1 MAASPSFS
9 GIIGMDIYIEIHNSA
24 TPGVGTLVHNFRIG
38 EGPAVDQS
46 GEEDGVYPINNALSL
61 YFQSG
66 VTYYVF
72 VSVNK
77 YGSIGFGGGGNY
89 VDVSGM
95 TFTPSAVSLTLGLD
109 QTELTDEGLLIVQ
122 DANKY
127 AKISRL
133 STDDFVQISQNST
146 TKAGISVQ
154 NFKGKG
160 NPAITIVKGD
170 VAVLDGRIEF
180 NQAGV
185 DRGFNINWTKGAPA
199 NYEGHLGQV
208 MDAGQL
214 RPSIR
219 FNNIAGAG
227 AVGGTMRGVEISLAN
242 GWIGRNT
249 SSRRFKED
257 IAYWEHPSVLD
268 VVNSV
273 EVKTFY
279 WKVDKDKDY
288 RAPNIGLIAE
298 ELLEAGLE
306 EYVGFEPDRD
316 ENGIEKLNPDGS
328 KVMLPY
334 DIDKTGLVFPLW
346 RAVQELSQKVKDLEN
361 RLNELN
367 S

>member
-1 MAASPSFS
+1 MAAGPTFS

-77 YGSIGFGGGGNY
+77 YGSIGFGFGGNY

-127 AKISRL
+127 TKISRN
-133 STDDFVQISQNST
+133 SSEDFIRVSQNSAT
-146 TKAGISVQ
+146 YAAINAT
-154 NFKGKG
+154 NFLGKG
-160 NPAITIVKGD
+160 NPAITLTKGD
-170 VAVLDGRIEF
+170 LKVLDGRIEF
-180 NQAGV
+180 NQPGV
-185 DRGFNINWTKGAPA
+185 DRGFSVNWTKGAPA
-199 NYEGHLGQV
+199 NYEGQLGQV

-219 FNNIAGAG
+219 FNNIPGAG

-249 SSRRFKED
+249 SSKRFKED

-268 VVNSV
+268 VVNNV

-279 WKVDKDKDY
+279 WKVDSGKDY

-346 RAVQELSQKVKDLEN
+346 RAVQELSKKVKDLEDK
-361 RLNELN
+361 LNELN